1 MLRKVY
7 KSQPSTGK
15 RGTEMADKIRVQFDF
30 TPVALEQL
38 DTLQQRLHAKSRAE
52 VIRYAL
58 RVLQW
63 LLDQLKDSAK
73 IMVESKDGKVQTVV
87 FTFLDA
93 AESTQAKP
101 AAAAMAVGAG
111 S

>member
-1 MLRKVY
+1 MFRKMNRSLY
-7 KSQPSTGK
+7 RK

-30 TPVALEQL
+30 TPAALEQL
-38 DTLQQRLHAKSRAE
+38 DTMQQRLHAKSRAE

-93 AESTQAKP
+93 AEPAQTKQP

>member
-1 MLRKVY
+1 
-7 KSQPSTGK
+7 
-15 RGTEMADKIRVQFDF
+15 MADKIRVQFDF
-30 TPVALEQL
+30 TPTALEQL
-38 DTLQQRLHAKSRAE
+38 DSLQRRLNAKSRAE

-93 AESTQAKP
+93 AEPAQDKP
-101 AAAAMAVGAG
+101 AAAAAMAVGAG

>member
-1 MLRKVY
+1 MNHSLYPK
-7 KSQPSTGK
+7 K
-15 RGTEMADKIRVQFDF
+15 RGAKMADKIRVQFDF
-30 TPVALEQL
+30 TPAALAQL
-38 DTLQQRLHAKSRAE
+38 DTLQERLKAKSRAE

-73 IMVESKDGKVQTVV
+73 IMVESKDGKVETVV

-93 AESTQAKP
+93 SEPARTEQP
-101 AAAAMAVGAG
+101 AAAAMAAGAR